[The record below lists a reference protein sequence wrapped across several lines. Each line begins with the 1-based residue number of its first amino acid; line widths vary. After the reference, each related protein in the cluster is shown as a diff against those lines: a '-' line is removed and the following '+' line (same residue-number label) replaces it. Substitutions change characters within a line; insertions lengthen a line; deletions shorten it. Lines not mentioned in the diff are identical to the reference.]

1 MKTIIKK
8 SFIIILLIITT
19 LMLLP
24 KSVNAD
30 STGMSGLIEGG
41 DSFISDGK
49 KNPEPK
55 EEGQSTAIINFDT
68 IKSGLGSLYNVLF
81 VLGTILAVVIG
92 LVLGLKFLLG
102 SIEEQ
107 AQVKEML
114 IPYVLG
120 CVVIFGAFGIWK
132 LVVTILSSLN

>member
-1 MKTIIKK
+1 MKIMKK
-8 SFIIILLIITT
+8 LLIIILLIIINVV
-19 LMLLP
+19 LIP
-24 KSVNAD
+24 KEVNAD
-30 STGMSGLIEGG
+30 STGMTGLIEGG

-49 KNPEPK
+49 KDPG
-55 EEGQSTAIINFDT
+55 EGQSTAMINFDQ
-68 IKSGLGSLYNVLF
+68 IKSGLSSLYNVLL
-81 VLGTILAVVIG
+81 VLGIVLAIVIG
-92 LVLGLKFLLG
+92 LVLGIKFLLG

-132 LVVTILSSLN
+132 LAVTILSSLN